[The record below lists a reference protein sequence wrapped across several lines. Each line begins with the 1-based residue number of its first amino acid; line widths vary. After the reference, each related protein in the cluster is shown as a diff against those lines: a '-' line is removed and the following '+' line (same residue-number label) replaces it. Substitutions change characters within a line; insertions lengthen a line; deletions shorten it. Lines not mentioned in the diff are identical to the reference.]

1 MVRSL
6 LGRLF
11 GRSSG
16 DEADADAESDDEG
29 GFTPSRLDASVLYA
43 HGMGATGVEWEL
55 TSLEHKGEMLEE
67 EQRER

>member
-16 DEADADAESDDEG
+16 DEAADDEEADDG

-55 TSLEHKGEMLEE
+55 TSLEQKGEMLEE